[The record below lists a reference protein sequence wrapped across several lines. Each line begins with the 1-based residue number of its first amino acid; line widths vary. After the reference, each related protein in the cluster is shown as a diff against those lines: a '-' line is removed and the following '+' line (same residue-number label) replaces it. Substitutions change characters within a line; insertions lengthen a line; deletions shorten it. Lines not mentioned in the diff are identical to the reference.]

1 MYKGKYS
8 DPSTASPAPRK
19 KSIAGTVIFYV
30 FYVLLILAFVVGI
43 SYAMN
48 ILRDWLVRFEA
59 SQPNYKCEEVFT
71 DLFSDPDWEKIYEL
85 SGTEDTTFENS
96 AAYEAYMTQKVGD
109 RKLTYLET
117 SAGLSGGKKYI
128 VRLGDEKIAT
138 FTLRSEE
145 VSQTEIP
152 QWELGSVEIFFKR
165 THSVIVEKLPEQT
178 IYINGVALDDS
189 YTIRTLETVAEDYL
203 PEGNH
208 GYRLVQQQVTDLLT
222 APEVTVAN
230 ADGTTTVLSPDPDT
244 GIYRM
249 PVSVMEASNAEKQLA
264 LNAIHAYAKYMIRA
278 AGLDAV
284 KACFDTNSEIYDV
297 IRNYEAWTMQSYDSY
312 TFTDP
317 EYSDFYR
324 YSDSLFS
331 IRVKLQLNVKRYNGS
346 IKPYELNST
355 LFMQKNDA
363 GQWLAIDMTNADV
376 QEVIEHVRLTFIDG
390 ENVLRSELIRS
401 DVPQLTL
408 PTVTPPEGKALE
420 GWVLQED
427 DGNGKI
433 TLTVVF
439 YDDGSS
445 TVNLPHGV
453 ALQPMT
459 LYTHYKEAGK

>member
-1 MYKGKYS
+1 MYKGKYA
-8 DPSTASPAPRK
+8 DPSAANPPPRK

-48 ILRDWLVRFEA
+48 ILRDWLIRFEA

-85 SGTEDTTFENS
+85 SGTEDTNFEDK

-145 VSQTEIP
+145 VAQNEIP
-152 QWELGSVEIFFKR
+152 QWELGTVEIFFKR

-178 IYINGVALDDS
+178 IFINGVALDDS
-189 YTIRTLETVAEDYL
+189 YTIRTLETVAEGYL

-208 GYRLVQQQVTDLLT
+208 GYRLVQQQVTGLLT

-230 ADGTTTVLSPDPDT
+230 ADGTTTVLTPDPET

-249 PVSVMEASNAEKQLA
+249 PVSVMEASDTEKQLA

-312 TFTDP
+312 AFTDP

-390 ENVLRSELIRS
+390 ETVLRSELIRS

-408 PTVTPPEGKALE
+408 PTVTPPEGKVLE

-427 DGNGKI
+427 DGSGKI